1 MYYAS
6 IGCLSIII
14 HSILNF
20 DAMKRPHGEDVNAVR
35 ERYRFFLYSLNAY
48 YIADMLWGFLYDTR
62 IIPLVYF
69 DTVIFFLAMGSTV
82 YLWMR
87 FIVAFLRRENIFNNI
102 IIGAGIFIFAS
113 QIVLLIINF
122 FVPIMFSFAPDGE
135 YLPRSPRYIALSLQI
150 ILFAFLTI
158 YTLVVTFKVTS
169 HIRQRYHAVCFS
181 SVVMLAFII
190 LQTAYPLM
198 PFYAIG
204 CLISTCI
211 IHSFIEIGV
220 KLEYSQKLGNVREI
234 AYKDP
239 LTNVKN
245 VNAYSEVK
253 DEIDLKIRR
262 NKIKELGLIVFD
274 LNDLKTIND
283 SRGHEE
289 GDEALKGASNLICN
303 IFKHSPVYRIGGD
316 EFCTILEGIDFD
328 NRDVLLNEFNKSV
341 DRNLDY
347 GGPVVSAGMGLYV
360 SGVDL
365 NYDDVFKRADKKMYT
380 RKAELK
386 KKKN

>member
-1 MYYAS
+1 
-6 IGCLSIII
+6 
-14 HSILNF
+14 
-20 DAMKRPHGEDVNAVR
+20 
-35 ERYRFFLYSLNAY
+35 
-48 YIADMLWGFLYDTR
+48 MLWGFLYDTR
-62 IIPLVYF
+62 IVPLVYF

-82 YLWMR
+82 YFWMR

-158 YTLVVTFKVTS
+158 YTFVVTFKVTS